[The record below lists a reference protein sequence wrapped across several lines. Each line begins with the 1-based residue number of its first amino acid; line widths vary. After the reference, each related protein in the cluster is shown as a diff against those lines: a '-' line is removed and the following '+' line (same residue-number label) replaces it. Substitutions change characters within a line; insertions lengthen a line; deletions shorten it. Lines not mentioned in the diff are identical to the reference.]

1 MRLPRDT
8 ARTLA
13 VFVVWRGKPL
23 RQRYERLYGKWLPA
37 MRELA
42 HAAETLAALDSS
54 NFQVELPD

>member
-8 ARTLA
+8 ARKLA

-37 MRELA
+37 
-42 HAAETLAALDSS
+42 
-54 NFQVELPD
+54 